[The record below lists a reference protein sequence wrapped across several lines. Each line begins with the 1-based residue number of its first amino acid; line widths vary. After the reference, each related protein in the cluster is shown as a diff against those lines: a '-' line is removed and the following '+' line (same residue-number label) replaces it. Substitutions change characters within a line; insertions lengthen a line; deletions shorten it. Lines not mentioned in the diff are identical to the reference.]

1 VTLNPLYLLVSV
13 SSEKKIVVRYYSGLF
28 NSNTNILAVW
38 AVCYDLIGWL
48 ILYNFGINNK
58 FKLIK
63 DYYVAM
69 DNQKNSNMTKNAL
82 KMTTGLLLS
91 FAAAFF
97 IYYGMNTMNDP
108 VFSIDFLPYHLAG
121 QLLARG
127 NLQLLTNYA
136 DSGGFFA
143 TSGPFLETFHKY
155 FYPDSTYATR
165 WVYTPAYLWLF
176 RPLAGFDFPTA
187 SRIWLAFNAVLT
199 LLAVWLLW
207 VVRRYPDLSPEL
219 KHLRFAWFT
228 FLALTFQP
236 MLSNLWH
243 GQVTGLIVVLFLLSY
258 WLLKREKNFWSGFVL
273 GLIVPFKFYPALF
286 VFYFIWRRE
295 WRVVIGSLTAM
306 LLIAVISF
314 GTVGWQANWEYIQV
328 VLSEISGGGVAAFN
342 NQSIS
347 GFLMHVF
354 TQGDVYN
361 WLDITE
367 PAWISTFRIVIVLV
381 MIAAAGWVMQ
391 RRSSQRE
398 RSDSYLE
405 IDLSLVILIMLL
417 VSPIT
422 WYHYYMWLLF
432 PLTVL
437 FDHFLRS
444 GEFEGQQV
452 IWYAL
457 AYALVVVEGVIVLR
471 PIAEQALQN
480 VWLLRLLL
488 SQSFFGSVIVFGL
501 LLRANGDA

>member
-1 VTLNPLYLLVSV
+1 
-13 SSEKKIVVRYYSGLF
+13 
-28 NSNTNILAVW
+28 
-38 AVCYDLIGWL
+38 
-48 ILYNFGINNK
+48 
-58 FKLIK
+58 
-63 DYYVAM
+63 M

-82 KMTTGLLLS
+82 KLTTGLLLA

-97 IYYGMNTMNDP
+97 FYYGLNTINDP

-127 NLQLLTNYA
+127 DLAPLTSYA

-143 TSGPFLETFHKY
+143 TSGPFLETFHQY
-155 FYPDSTYATR
+155 FYAQSTYATR

-199 LLAVWLLW
+199 LVVGWLLW
-207 VVRRYPDLSPEL
+207 MARRYSKLRTEL
-219 KHLRFAWFT
+219 KLLRLAWYV

-243 GQVTGLIVVLFLLSY
+243 GQVTGLIVALFLVSY
-258 WLLKREKNFWSGFVL
+258 GLLKRGKYYWAGLVL

-295 WRVVIGSLTAM
+295 WRVVIGSM
-306 LLIAVISF
+306 IGMFLIALVSVA
-314 GTVGWQANWEYIQV
+314 TVGWQGNLAYGQV
-328 VLSEISGGGVAAFN
+328 LLSEISGGGVAAFN

-347 GFLMHVF
+347 GFLMHIF
-354 TQGDVYN
+354 TKGDVFA
-361 WLDITE
+361 WLDIAM
-367 PAWISTFRIVIVLV
+367 PAWVSALRILIALIMV
-381 MIAAAGWVMQ
+381 AAAVWVM
-391 RRSSQRE
+391 RSRSSKRDGNE
-398 RSDSYLE
+398 LDLE
-405 IDLSLVILIMLL
+405 FDLSLVVLIMLL

-437 FDHFLRS
+437 FDHFFLSQKLETR
-444 GEFEGQQV
+444 QV
-452 IWYAL
+452 VWYAL
-457 AYALVVVEGVIVLR
+457 AYGLVVMEGVIVLR

-488 SQSFFGSVIVFGL
+488 SQSFFGSTILFGL
-501 LLRANGDA
+501 LLKARRN